1 MLVLHSDD
9 DPIVPAYLGQRLV
22 ERTKKAGDD
31 DGDGKGRG
39 MVKGETFSDRIRIM
53 IFDWAPQQILS
64 KKKWL
69 NISKCG
75 SMIL

>member
-22 ERTKKAGDD
+22 ERTKETGDD
-31 DGDGKGRG
+31 DGDGKG
-39 MVKGETFSDRIRIM
+39 ETYSDIICIM

-64 KKKWL
+64 KKRWL

-75 SMIL
+75 SIFL